1 MPKFANSGPS
11 ASNFKSFSQ
20 SLEQFFL
27 TEGQNN
33 FGNKIPFPFEKN
45 MNNSF
50 SVTGWRV
57 TSDFS
62 LSIMEEDTAITIT
75 CNAISH
81 GHYEDTLIKKDELTL
96 TVLSK

>member
-1 MPKFANSGPS
+1 MRKKYWDLETCRKCYLEKFVFHLKNS
-11 ASNFKSFSQ
+11 
-20 SLEQFFL
+20 
-27 TEGQNN
+27 
-33 FGNKIPFPFEKN
+33 
-45 MNNSF
+45 NNSF